1 MSVRLNTSAIAGSSS
16 TVTRALA
23 RLSGSSYG
31 AALRWS
37 ARLLVAAS
45 WISGAVF
52 ATYIIAFF
60 GGVILAEA
68 GDRWNESLPDLYD
81 GGALFSTAAI
91 GAHFMAGGVL
101 LLLGPVQLIGSVRR
115 SVPAL
120 HRWLGRIYVISAGLA
135 GLGGLGFILG
145 RGTIGGPLMDTG
157 FGIYGA
163 LMMLCAVMAYA
174 RARGGNY
181 DQHRAWAVRLFALT
195 VGSWLYRME
204 YGAWFLVSGGFGIG
218 AGFTGWFDAIMMF
231 CFYVPNLIVAELFIR
246 TRRRGFGTV
255 ASFGA
260 VTVLL
265 AASAFIIFATWSF
278 TARSWGPRLVSGI
291 TEMSL

>member
-91 GAHFMAGGVL
+91 GAHFMFGSWTSIPKTAVPLTLEGTSMRPIVL
-101 LLLGPVQLIGSVRR
+101 LPI
-115 SVPAL
+115 
-120 HRWLGRIYVISAGLA
+120 
-135 GLGGLGFILG
+135 
-145 RGTIGGPLMDTG
+145 
-157 FGIYGA
+157 
-163 LMMLCAVMAYA
+163 
-174 RARGGNY
+174 
-181 DQHRAWAVRLFALT
+181 
-195 VGSWLYRME
+195 
-204 YGAWFLVSGGFGIG
+204 
-218 AGFTGWFDAIMMF
+218 
-231 CFYVPNLIVAELFIR
+231 
-246 TRRRGFGTV
+246 
-255 ASFGA
+255 
-260 VTVLL
+260 
-265 AASAFIIFATWSF
+265 
-278 TARSWGPRLVSGI
+278 
-291 TEMSL
+291 

>member
-1 MSVRLNTSAIAGSSS
+1 MPCLRKGYKKSAVAGSFSTISRAVAKSS
-16 TVTRALA
+16 D
-23 RLSGSSYG
+23 GSRG

-60 GGVILAEA
+60 GGVIFAGA
-68 GDRWNESLPDLYD
+68 GDRWNESLPGLYD
-81 GGALFSTAAI
+81 GETLLSTAAI

-120 HRWLGRIYVISAGLA
+120 HRWLGRIYFLSAGLA
-135 GLGGLGFILG
+135 GLAGLGFIWG

-163 LMMLCAVMAYA
+163 LMVLCAAMAYA
-174 RARGGNY
+174 RARADKY
-181 DQHRAWAVRLFALT
+181 DSIAPGR
-195 VGSWLYRME
+195 
-204 YGAWFLVSGGFGIG
+204 SG
-218 AGFTGWFDAIMMF
+218 
-231 CFYVPNLIVAELFIR
+231 CSR
-246 TRRRGFGTV
+246 
-255 ASFGA
+255 
-260 VTVLL
+260 
-265 AASAFIIFATWSF
+265 
-278 TARSWGPRLVSGI
+278 
-291 TEMSL
+291 